1 MIDECHYHLCN
12 KTQVRVHKCKH
23 CGKYFCKEHLKPR
36 KPSAAPFKSTDP
48 LKQLEWREDGG
59 HPCPDYI
66 DYLSETRVEET
77 EEQLTSLNR
86 MNVFSPRY
94 EIPSY
99 QPTYTMGEP
108 ISENKTDKSKS
119 TLKSEIENSAIDN
132 SFEGYPQDKETDVG
146 KDSGPSLKSEKELE
160 VKNEETKSN
169 SYKTGT
175 KNKKPSKFKHTVNK
189 YSYDIKKWFFRK
201 KHPRNRLRIND
212 FIIRLGVVISLSF
225 LFWLTHINSGNLNSI
240 ELWIFRLG
248 AVIQIIIIIFILMS
262 VYKLLINLKYGI
274 RGLGNGYKVIG
285 SVIAFLF
292 CAYFILN
299 ANVMVSSVTDF
310 DYGTFNPF
318 DYDFNNSEY
327 LDDLFSIAP
336 SNEDEVTSIEELK
349 IGSKSVTL
357 TYYLHGQEYDLDYT
371 VYKGLNDYLA
381 SLPRSIS
388 YYTTP
393 PTTKDFIMRDIN
405 QEQQCVFLS
414 EFVES
419 ITAITDNED
428 DQVRIAVSIVQ
439 QIPYDWSG
447 YYSSFNSGEF
457 PYEVL
462 YTQSGVCG
470 EKSNLLVFLL
480 RELGFG
486 VAVLEFESDSH
497 RAVGIKCPMKY
508 SYHGT
513 GYCFVETTSPTIITD
528 SEGDYIGVGK
538 LSDHVL
544 ISIADGKS
552 FESVS
557 EEYYDN
563 QELNHLND
571 RADESGG
578 VLSQHDYNRWWEL
591 VNKYGIEVD

>member
-1 MIDECHYHLCN
+1 MIGECQYNPCD
-12 KTQVRVHKCKH
+12 KTQVEVFKCKH
-23 CGKYFCKEHLKPR
+23 CGKYFCKEHLKPK

-48 LKQLEWREDGG
+48 LKQLEWYKEGG
-59 HPCPDYI
+59 HPCPDYV
-66 DYLSETRVEET
+66 DYLSEIRVEET
-77 EEQLTSLNR
+77 EKQLNSLNR

-99 QPTYTMGEP
+99 QPTHTTGEA
-108 ISENKTDKSKS
+108 ISEN
-119 TLKSEIENSAIDN
+119 N
-132 SFEGYPQDKETDVG
+132 
-146 KDSGPSLKSEKELE
+146 
-160 VKNEETKSN
+160 
-169 SYKTGT
+169 
-175 KNKKPSKFKHTVNK
+175 KHTMNK
-189 YSYDIKKWFFRK
+189 HSYNIKKWFFRK
-201 KHPRNRLRIND
+201 KHPRSRLRTND
-212 FIIRLGVVISLSF
+212 FIIHLAAVVSLSF
-225 LFWLTHINSGNLNSI
+225 LFWLTHINSDNLNII

-248 AVIQIIIIIFILMS
+248 AIIQIILFIFMLRS
-262 VYKLLINLKYGI
+262 AYKLLINLKYGI

-285 SVIAFLF
+285 SIIAFLF

-310 DYGTFNPF
+310 DYDTFNPF

-327 LDDLFSIAP
+327 FDDLFSSIP
-336 SNEDEVTSIEELK
+336 SSEDDVTSIGELK
-349 IGSKSVTL
+349 IEPKSVTL

-388 YYTTP
+388 YHTNP

-405 QEQQCVFLS
+405 QEQQSVFLS

-428 DQVRIAVSIVQ
+428 DQARIAVSIVQ

-462 YTQSGVCG
+462 YTQSGLCG
-470 EKSNLLVFLL
+470 EKSNLLIFLL

-486 VAVLEFESDSH
+486 VAAFEFESDNH
-497 RAVGIKCPMKY
+497 RAVGIKCPMQY

-513 GYCFVETTSPTIITD
+513 GYCFVETTSPSIITD
-528 SEGDYIGVGK
+528 SEFDYVGVGK
-538 LSDHVL
+538 LSDHAL
-544 ISIADGKS
+544 ICIADGKS

-557 EEYYDN
+557 EEYYDSQEFN
-563 QELNHLND
+563 QLND
-571 RADESGG
+571 RADASGG
-578 VLSQHDYNRWWEL
+578 VLSQHDYNRWREL